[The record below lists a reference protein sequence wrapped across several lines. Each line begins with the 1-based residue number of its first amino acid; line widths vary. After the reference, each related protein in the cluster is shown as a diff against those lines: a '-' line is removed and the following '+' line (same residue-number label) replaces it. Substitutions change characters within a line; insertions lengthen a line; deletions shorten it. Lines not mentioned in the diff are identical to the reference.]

1 MVSASNSQ
9 STNPKLPFAGTIF
22 AVFIIIYQALHFAIG
37 GVISLLFPENLSY
50 IYFILDDFFDLKML
64 YLHSILETAK
74 LHFMSQPVR
83 VPPEMYKLRQNMD
96 SKS

>member
-9 STNPKLPFAGTIF
+9 STNPELPFAGTIF
-22 AVFIIIYQALHFAIG
+22 AVFIIIYEALHFAI

-74 LHFMSQPVR
+74 LHFMSQLVR
-83 VPPEMYKLRQNMD
+83 VPPEMYKLQQNMD